1 MKTYLKICSIVT
13 ILLVAGII
21 LILCAGANDPYIP
34 KEGIWFCEELQIQI
48 SFEPNQRS
56 FKLVGEHKITC
67 SWRHDKNSR
76 YISVVCLEDKD
87 TMYAAGDV
95 VFSGKYVALDKQ
107 QYVLSDDTGK
117 TYTFL
122 RIA

>member
-1 MKTYLKICSIVT
+1 METFLKVCGIVT

-21 LILCAGANDPYIP
+21 LILCVETDDPYIP
-34 KEGIWFCEELQIQI
+34 TEGIWFCEELQLQV
-48 SFEPNQRS
+48 SFESNQRS
-56 FKLVGEHKITC
+56 FKLAGENKIICT
-67 SWRHDKNSR
+67 WEHDKNSR
-76 YISVVCLEDKD
+76 YISIVCLEEKNA
-87 TMYAAGDV
+87 MYTFGDV
-95 VFSGKYVALDKQ
+95 VFCGEYVALDKQ

>member
-1 MKTYLKICSIVT
+1 MKTYLKICGIVT

-21 LILCAGANDPYIP
+21 LILCAGANDPNIP
-34 KEGIWFCEELQIQI
+34 KEGIWFCEELQMQI

-76 YISVVCLEDKD
+76 YISIVCLEEKNA
-87 TMYAAGDV
+87 MYTFGDV
-95 VFSGKYVALDKQ
+95 VFCGEYVALDKQ